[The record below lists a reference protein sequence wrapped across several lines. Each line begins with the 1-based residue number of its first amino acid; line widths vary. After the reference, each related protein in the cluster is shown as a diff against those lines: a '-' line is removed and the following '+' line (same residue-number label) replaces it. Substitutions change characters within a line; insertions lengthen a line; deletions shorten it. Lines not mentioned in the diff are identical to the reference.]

1 MFLLKLKIIDKK
13 ILKFEFD
20 IVTQYQALVP
30 RIPKHQDVI
39 QAMVGDIAIPIKKL
53 KS

>member
-13 ILKFEFD
+13 ILKFELD
-20 IVTQYQALVP
+20 IVRKYQALVP
-30 RIPKHQDVI
+30 RIHKHREAI
-39 QAMVGDIAIPIKKL
+39 QAMVGNVVTPIKKL